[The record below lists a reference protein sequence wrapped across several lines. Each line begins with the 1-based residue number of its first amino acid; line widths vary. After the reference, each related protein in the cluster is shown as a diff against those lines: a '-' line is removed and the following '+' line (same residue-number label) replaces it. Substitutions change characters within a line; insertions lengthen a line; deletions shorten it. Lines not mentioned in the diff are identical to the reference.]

1 MAAAC
6 AKPGVRSSTGW
17 TRGRRG
23 DMMGAM
29 QQRPDTLVT
38 YAITAVVLAIV
49 LAIRWRRTGRA
60 LPLRIER
67 LWILPAI
74 LGVAVVASFA
84 SAPPHGIAWL
94 FCAVAML
101 LGAALGWQ
109 RGRMMRIDVD
119 PDTHRLSQTSSP
131 AALVLILAI
140 VVLRQA
146 ARAEGAAVLHLDPI
160 ALSDMLL
167 ALAFGLIAAQR
178 LEMFLRARRL
188 LREAI
193 PR

>member
-1 MAAAC
+1 
-6 AKPGVRSSTGW
+6 
-17 TRGRRG
+17 
-23 DMMGAM
+23 M
-29 QQRPDTLVT
+29 QSDPLVT
-38 YAITAVVLAIV
+38 YAITAAVILIV
-49 LAIRWRRTGRA
+49 MALRWRRTGRA
-60 LPLRIER
+60 VPLKLER
-67 LWILPAI
+67 LWILPSVLA
-74 LGVAVVASFA
+74 LAVATTFA
-84 SAPPHGIAWL
+84 THPPQGAGWL
-94 FCAVAML
+94 FCLIAAG

-146 ARAEGAAVLHLDPI
+146 ARAGGARFLHLDAL

-167 ALAFGLIAAQR
+167 ALAFGLVAAQR
-178 LEMFLRARRL
+178 LEMFLRGRRL
-188 LREAI
+188 LRAARLT